1 MSFEHLIYGAVIEA
15 TNELKN
21 IYCEV
26 YNRDCPNCPAYNDP
40 GCTIALIGTKVK
52 KQETNK

>member
-40 GCTIALIGTKVK
+40 GCTIVLIGTKVK
-52 KQETNK
+52 KPEANK